1 MPCMSAITLTHPT
14 ANAGQPQTITLPAG
28 LLWADEFGWQ
38 QVVAQHTHTSTG
50 ALLID
55 TWAKQAGRPVT
66 LRGEQDRA
74 WCERGL
80 LATLRAWA
88 SQPGLVMSLAIRA
101 TNLQVVF
108 DHTQGAPVDAQ
119 PLTELLSAGGPAYY
133 STWDASG
140 ALVTDVEVD
149 YADPRPTDPFAIQI
163 RLTQL

>member
-28 LLWADEFGWQ
+28 LLWVDEFGWQ
-38 QVVAQHTHTSTG
+38 QVVAQAAWSSTG
-50 ALLID
+50 AYLID
-55 TWAKQAGRPVT
+55 TWAKQAGRPIT

-80 LATLRAWA
+80 LTTLRAWA
-88 SQPGLVMSLAIRA
+88 SVPGLVMTLAIRA
-101 TNLQVVF
+101 TTLQVVF

-119 PLTELLSAGGPAYY
+119 PLTDLLSAGGPAFY
-133 STWDASG
+133 STWAPDGTPLS
-140 ALVTDVEVD
+140 DVEVD

-163 RLTQL
+163 RLTAL